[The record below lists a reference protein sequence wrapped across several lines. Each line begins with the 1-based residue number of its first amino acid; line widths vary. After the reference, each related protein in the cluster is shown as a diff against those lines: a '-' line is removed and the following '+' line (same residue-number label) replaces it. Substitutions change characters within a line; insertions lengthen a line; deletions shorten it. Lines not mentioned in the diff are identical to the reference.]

1 MNTKPLA
8 AIGVAVALAI
18 SSAAYAHVS
27 MKDGVNPANKAATS
41 QASSANA
48 EQLSKKDQSF
58 LKEARRCVG
67 PNRHKWAC
75 KRGS

>member
-8 AIGVAVALAI
+8 AIGVAAALAL
-18 SSAAYAHVS
+18 SGAAYGHVG
-27 MKDGVNPANKAATS
+27 MKNGVNLANKGTTTQASPANA
-41 QASSANA
+41 QN
-48 EQLSKKDQSF
+48 LSKKDQSF